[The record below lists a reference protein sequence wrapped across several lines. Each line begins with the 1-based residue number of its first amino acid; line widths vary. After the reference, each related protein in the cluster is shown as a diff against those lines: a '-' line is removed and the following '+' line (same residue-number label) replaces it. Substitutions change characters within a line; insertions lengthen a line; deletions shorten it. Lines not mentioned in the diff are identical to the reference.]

1 MDRVEKIAPETRRS
15 IEKVFF
21 ITSNTFPPSFIHT
34 MINKAYCVIKI
45 DSHSVASFANPCQRR
60 KKWSKTFAL
69 SVCYNFFSFFIVQM
83 TSVGHKT
90 LLSVIFNFNIPHFF
104 LFNRLYGVFFPT
116 EMWSLSLWITQK
128 YLKNVIE
135 YEQLSKSLCFVSF

>member
-1 MDRVEKIAPETRRS
+1 MDRVEKVAPETQGS

-45 DSHSVASFANPCQRR
+45 DSHSVASFANPCQRNKNDR
-60 KKWSKTFAL
+60 KHSRCLFAITFSA
-69 SVCYNFFSFFIVQM
+69 FSLCKV

-90 LLSVIFNFNIPHFF
+90 LLSVISNFNIPHFF
-104 LFNRLYGVFFPT
+104 YSAAYMVFFF
-116 EMWSLSLWITQK
+116 L
-128 YLKNVIE
+128 LKCEVCHFE
-135 YEQLSKSLCFVSF
+135 